1 MRRRATGR
9 WPSDVREFAPEAPTA
24 PPPLSA
30 TDNRIRRVVEV
41 MEQEYSSR
49 LTASRLAKV
58 VGVSRSRFE
67 HLFKAETGARFRPTL
82 REIRLSKAQTLLAKP
97 ILSIKEVACRVG
109 FLSTPAFSRAFVKRY
124 GQPPSQWRRRQ
135 TEVRGSTFG

>member
-1 MRRRATGR
+1 
-9 WPSDVREFAPEAPTA
+9 
-24 PPPLSA
+24 
-30 TDNRIRRVVEV
+30 

-97 ILSIKEVACRVG
+97 ILSIKR
-109 FLSTPAFSRAFVKRY
+109 SRA
-124 GQPPSQWRRRQ
+124 GLAS
-135 TEVRGSTFG
+135 